1 MFREITTQIKMY
13 DLHPKVTIDLF
24 NAAPGKTLQPPVHG
38 GTMLANI
45 DFIEA
50 STKPSHVNFLS
61 CDCQLTPVQD
71 LCMAKDIILP
81 CKVATRGATII
92 QIRCG

>member
-1 MFREITTQIKMY
+1 MY

-24 NAAPGKTLQPPVHG
+24 NAAPGTTLPPHVHG
-38 GTMLANI
+38 GTMPANI

-61 CDCQLTPVQD
+61 CDFQLTPVQGS
-71 LCMAKDIILP
+71 LHGEGHNFTVQGGHA
-81 CKVATRGATII
+81 
-92 QIRCG
+92 RCDDNPNPLRVV